1 MDLPTDILRTFIV
14 AANEESYT
22 AASSIV
28 HRTQS
33 AISMQMKRLEEL
45 VGCMLFKRNGH
56 SMKLTSEGQT
66 LLQYAQR
73 ILKLN
78 DQAIAELSRPELS
91 GRVRLGAASDYTE
104 NVLPLLLARFASMF
118 PHIQVDL
125 ACEPEFRLMESL
137 KRGEIDILIQTSGE
151 KPSTGRVIHRERV
164 VWAGSNRY
172 LVHEQDPVP
181 LAVYNEECVYRNWA
195 IDTLTRIEK
204 NYRIAYT
211 SPSTS
216 GLLAAVRGGLAI
228 APVGLSA
235 LSKDIRILDIRHG
248 FPELPTAYVTIV
260 TSSQQLSP
268 AVESL
273 YEHVI
278 KSFEEFEH
286 IQRNSFK
293 NNVVEQNDNF

>member
-1 MDLPTDILRTFIV
+1 MDLPTDILRTFVV

-33 AISMQMKRLEEL
+33 AVSMQMKRLEEL
-45 VGCMLFKRNGH
+45 VGCVLFKRNGH

-66 LLQYAQR
+66 LLRYAQR
-73 ILKLN
+73 MLKLH

-104 NVLPLLLARFASMF
+104 NVLPLLLARFAAMF

-125 ACEPEFRLMESL
+125 ACEPEFRLVESL
-137 KRGEIDILIQTSGE
+137 KKGEIDILIKTSGE
-151 KPSTGRVIHRERV
+151 KPSTGRIIHRESV
-164 VWAGSNRY
+164 VWVGSDRY
-172 LVHEQDPVP
+172 PVHEQDPVP
-181 LAVYNEECVYRNWA
+181 LAVYNDECVYRNWA
-195 IDTLTRIEK
+195 IDALTKIEK
-204 NYRIAYT
+204 NFRIAYT

-216 GLLAAVRGGLAI
+216 GILAAVRGGLAV

-235 LSKDIRILDIRHG
+235 VSKDIRILGIRDG
-248 FPELPTAYVTIV
+248 FPDLPTAYVAII
-260 TSSQQLSP
+260 TSSRHLSP
-268 AVESL
+268 VVESL

-278 KSFEEFEH
+278 KGFEEFDH

-293 NNVVEQNDNF
+293 KDVDG

>member
-1 MDLPTDILRTFIV
+1 MDLPTDILRTFTV

-33 AISMQMKRLEEL
+33 AVSMQMKRLEEL
-45 VGCMLFKRNGH
+45 VGCSLFQRNGH
-56 SMKLTSEGQT
+56 SMKLTSEGQI

-73 ILKLN
+73 ILKLH
-78 DQAIAELSRPELS
+78 DEAIAKLSHPELS
-91 GRVRLGAASDYTE
+91 GRVRLGASSDYTE
-104 NVLPLLLARFASMF
+104 NVLPLLLARFAAMF

-125 ACEPEFRLMESL
+125 ACEPEFRLVESL
-137 KRGEIDILIQTSGE
+137 KKGEIDILIQTSGE
-151 KPSTGRVIHRERV
+151 KPSTGRIIHRERV
-164 VWAGSNRY
+164 VWVSSGRY
-172 LVHEQDPVP
+172 PVHEQDPVP

-195 IDTLTRIEK
+195 IDRLTKIEK
-204 NYRIAYT
+204 KYRIAYT

-216 GLLAAVRGGLAI
+216 GILAAVRSGLAV

-235 LSKDIRILDIRHG
+235 LSKDIRILDIRDG

-260 TSSQQLSP
+260 TASQQLSP

-273 YEHVI
+273 HEHVI
-278 KSFEEFEH
+278 KSFEEFKYS
-286 IQRNSFK
+286 QRNGFEK
-293 NNVVEQNDNF
+293 DVAE